1 LQSQAGIAPTKL
13 QNMYSSGRNEMS
25 EKETQTN
32 ESRRDFI
39 KKATYT
45 APVVMTM
52 AAMPSLAAAGSVKP
66 RCNDTGGSTGGTT
79 G

>member
-1 LQSQAGIAPTKL
+1 
-13 QNMYSSGRNEMS
+13 MS

-52 AAMPSLAAAGSVKP
+52 AAMPSLAAAGSVNSGP
-66 RCNDTGGSTGGTT
+66 IPGLPDDNQPG
-79 G
+79 